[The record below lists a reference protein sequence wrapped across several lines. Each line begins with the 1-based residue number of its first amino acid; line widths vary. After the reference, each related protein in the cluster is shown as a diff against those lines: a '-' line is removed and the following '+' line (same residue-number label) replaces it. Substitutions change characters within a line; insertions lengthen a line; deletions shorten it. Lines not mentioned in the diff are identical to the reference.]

1 MLRRARLRRLGSV
14 ALVLALLK
22 GEPPPT
28 EAANPQPY
36 TVQIHR
42 SGDSGLD
49 TALQSSSTLAA
60 LAQSAP
66 VSPFGLLVRARDD
79 RERLKTVLQSFGY
92 YQGSVEIRIAGHAL
106 DDPSL
111 LPAMQATPAGQPVPV
126 TVDIDRGP
134 QFHLR
139 EIRVTGLSTPSD
151 LAKLNLKSGQPALAA
166 DILNAQTKL
175 RSALRDEGYA
185 FAEVGAPQA
194 VVDPEAAA
202 VDVSYAVKLGPHVNL
217 GQIRLLGLQHV
228 DPDYVREHLPLRE
241 GQEYNADAIE
251 SARQALAAMPIFSSV
266 AVSQAGQLDPEGRL
280 PLDFTFSEAPRHSLS
295 FSGNYS
301 LDLGAALQA
310 TWTYNNI
317 FGRGEQLALS
327 FAGTELLGSDARYP
341 GYTANA
347 TYTVPDWLTQNQ
359 KIQFSVTALQLYL
372 YTYTQT
378 AGILN
383 AIVTRTITPHFTLS
397 YGLQGEEESI
407 LQESV
412 RSAFTLL
419 SVPLVAK
426 YDTSDNL
433 FEPTKGL
440 RATAIVTP
448 TESFGGTPGNI
459 GFVLASLQGSTYFD
473 ISGNGRSIIA
483 LRGLVGDTI
492 GASQFQLPADQ
503 RFYAGGSDTVRG
515 YRYQYA
521 GPQFPDGIPMGG
533 VAIDAATLEFR
544 QRIGESYGA
553 VVFLDAAQVAASGG
567 PFQGPVFPGAGVG
580 ARYFTSF
587 GPLRVD
593 IAFPLRKVRNDYPIE
608 LYLGLGEAF

>member
-1 MLRRARLRRLGSV
+1 MLRARAFRFGAI

-22 GEPPPT
+22 GAPPST

-36 TVQIHR
+36 TVEIQP
-42 SGDSGLD
+42 SGDPGLD
-49 TALQSSSTLAA
+49 QALQSSSTLEA
-60 LAQSAP
+60 LAKSAP

-79 RERLKTVLQSFGY
+79 RDRLKTVLQSFGY
-92 YQGSVEIRIAGHAL
+92 YKGSVQIRIAGHAL
-106 DDPSL
+106 DDPAL
-111 LPAMQATPAGQPVPV
+111 LPALLATPAGQSVPV
-126 TVDIDRGP
+126 TVEIERGQ
-134 QFHLR
+134 QFH
-139 EIRVTGLSTPSD
+139 IRNIHVSGLSNASD
-151 LAKLNLKSGQPALAA
+151 LAKLHLKAGQPALASE
-166 DILNAQTKL
+166 ILNARSTL
-175 RSALRDEGYA
+175 RAALHDEGYA
-185 FAEVGAPQA
+185 FAEVSAPDA
-194 VVDPEAAA
+194 SVDLEAAA
-202 VDVSYAVKLGPHVNL
+202 VDVSYTVNLGPHVHL
-217 GQIRLLGLQHV
+217 GQIRLLGLQRV
-228 DPDYVREHLPLRE
+228 EPDYVREHLPLQE

-266 AVSQAGQLDPEGRL
+266 AVSQADQLDPEGRL

-301 LDLGAALQA
+301 LDLGAALSA

-347 TYTVPDWLTQNQ
+347 TYTIPDWLTLNQ

-378 AGILN
+378 AGIFN

-426 YDTSDNL
+426 FDTSDNL
-433 FEPTKGL
+433 FEPTKGF
-440 RATAIVTP
+440 RATALITP

-459 GFVLASLQGSTYFD
+459 GFVLASVQGSTYFD

-544 QRIGESYGA
+544 QRIGQSYGG
-553 VVFLDAAQVAASGG
+553 VVFLDAAQVVASGG
-567 PFQGPVFPGAGVG
+567 PFQGPIFPGVGVG

-593 IAFPLRKVRNDYPIE
+593 IAFPLRKVRNDYPIA